1 MKDFGAAA
9 RSAMLQRLG
18 HRRIGDIVGLR
29 TQAMPQGLLVLPRML
44 PACSVVV
51 VVVAAVVVVATT
63 PAAFFSI
70 LLWSKNRQ
78 IGQ

>member
-1 MKDFGAAA
+1 
-9 RSAMLQRLG
+9 MLQRLG

-51 VVVAAVVVVATT
+51 VVVVAAVVVVATT